1 MNAHPTASSSPRL
14 PLRPKLFYGVGSVAY
29 GVKDNGFSFFLLIYY
44 NQVLGLSAVAAGTAL
59 MIALILD
66 AISDPL
72 VGYISDNWHSR
83 WGRRHPFMYFSAPPL
98 VVCYALLWNPPS
110 GLGQQ
115 GLFAYLLCGAVLVRT
130 LITLYQIP
138 NTSMVAELTDD
149 YDERTSML
157 SFRYFFGWYGGLT
170 MAALAYGVFFPMG
183 SESGFG
189 QLDPKGYQVY
199 GLIGAGA
206 ILASILTSSL
216 GTHRYIPIMK
226 KPRPK
231 LPFQP
236 GRVIR
241 ELSQT
246 LSNRSFLALFLAGVF
261 AAMAGGVS
269 SSLEIY
275 ISTYFF
281 ELEPDRI
288 LLIVMMQFLSALIG
302 AGMAPLLTRRFGKKR
317 AALGLIGSAIVLGP
331 APILLRLVELFPGN
345 QSPWLLPIL
354 MVHGLVLVS
363 LAVMIGITTG
373 SMMADVA
380 EQNEIRTGRREE
392 GLLFSATSFA
402 QKVTSGL
409 GTFLAGVILSLV
421 AFPKGAAPGAVD
433 AQTIFNLGLV
443 FGPVMMTLY
452 FVAFG
457 FVTRYDISR
466 TGHKGHLEIL
476 SAGKR

>member
-1 MNAHPTASSSPRL
+1 MMASGAPRL

-83 WGRRHPFMYFSAPPL
+83 WGRRHPFMYFSALPL
-98 VVCYALLWNPPS
+98 VVCYAFLWNPPN

-115 GLFAYLLCGAVLVRT
+115 GLFVYLLCGAVVIRT

-183 SESGFG
+183 SESGFS
-189 QLDPKGYQVY
+189 QLDARGYQVY
-199 GLIGAGA
+199 GLIGAGV
-206 ILASILTSSL
+206 ILASILTSSV
-216 GTHRYIPIMK
+216 GTHRYIPLMN

-236 GRVIR
+236 GRVFR

-246 LSNRSFLALFLAGVF
+246 LANRSFLALFLATVF

-269 SSLEIY
+269 GNLNIY
-275 ISTYFF
+275 MSTYFW
-281 ELEPDRI
+281 ELEPERI
-288 LLIVMMQFLSALIG
+288 LFIVMMQFLSALIG
-302 AGMAPLLTRRFGKKR
+302 AALAPLLTRRFGKKP
-317 AALGLIGSAIVLGP
+317 AALGLIASAILLGP
-331 APILLRLVELFPGN
+331 APILLRLVGFFPGN
-345 QSPWLLPIL
+345 ESQWLLPIL
-354 MVHGLVLVS
+354 MVHGLIEVS
-363 LAVMIGITTG
+363 LAVMIGITTS
-373 SMMADVA
+373 SMMADIA
-380 EQNEIRTGRREE
+380 EQNEIRFGRREE
-392 GLLFSATSFA
+392 GLFFSATSFA
-402 QKVTSGL
+402 AKVTSGL
-409 GTFLAGVILSLV
+409 GTFLAGVILNLV
-421 AFPKGAAPGAVD
+421 AFPRGAAPGSVD
-433 AQTIFNLGLV
+433 PQIIFNLGLV
-443 FGPVMMTLY
+443 VGPVLMTLY
-452 FVAFG
+452 FVALG
-457 FVTRYDISR
+457 FVTRYEISR
-466 TGHKGHLEIL
+466 RGHESHLETL
-476 SAGKR
+476 SAGKSG

>member
-1 MNAHPTASSSPRL
+1 MGEHPTASSSARL

-83 WGRRHPFMYFSAPPL
+83 WGRRHPFMYFSALPL
-98 VVCYALLWNPPS
+98 VVCYAFLWNPPS

-115 GLFAYLLCGAVLVRT
+115 GLFVYLLCGAVLVRT

-189 QLDPKGYQVY
+189 QLDPRGYQVY
-199 GLIGAGA
+199 GLIGAGI

-216 GTHRYIPIMK
+216 GTHRYIPVMN

-236 GRVIR
+236 GRVFR
-241 ELSQT
+241 ELSDT
-246 LSNRSFLALFLAGVF
+246 LSNRSFLSLFLATVF

-269 SSLEIY
+269 GNLSIY
-275 ISTYFF
+275 MSTYFW
-281 ELEPDRI
+281 ELKPERI
-288 LLIVMMQFLSALIG
+288 LFIVMMHFLSALIG
-302 AGMAPLLTRRFGKKR
+302 AALAPFLTRRFGKKR
-317 AALGLIGSAIVLGP
+317 TALGLIGSAIILGP
-331 APILLRLVELFPGN
+331 APILLRLVDFFPGN
-345 QSPWLLPIL
+345 ESPWLLPIL
-354 MVHGLVLVS
+354 MLHGLIEVS
-363 LAVMIGITTG
+363 LVVMVGITTS
-373 SMMADVA
+373 SMMADIA

-392 GLLFSATSFA
+392 GLFFSATSFA
-402 QKVTSGL
+402 AKVTSGL

-421 AFPKGAAPGAVD
+421 AFPRDAAPGSVD
-433 AQTIFNLGLV
+433 AQVIFNLGLV
-443 FGPVMMTLY
+443 VGPALMALY
-452 FVAFG
+452 FVALG

-466 TGHKGHLEIL
+466 SGHESHLEIL
-476 SAGKR
+476 SGGEK

>member
-1 MNAHPTASSSPRL
+1 MAGSSPRL

-29 GVKDNGFSFFLLIYY
+29 GVKDTGFSFFLLIYY
-44 NQVLGLSAVAAGTAL
+44 NQVLGLSAITAGTAL

-83 WGRRHPFMYFSAPPL
+83 WGRRHPFMYFSALPL
-98 VVCYALLWNPPS
+98 MVCYAFLWNPPS

-115 GLFAYLLCGAVLVRT
+115 GLFVYLLCGAVLVRT

-170 MAALAYGVFFPMG
+170 MSALAYGVFFPMG

-189 QLDPKGYQVY
+189 QLDARGYQVF
-199 GLIGAGA
+199 GLISAGA
-206 ILASILTSSL
+206 ILASILTSSV

-236 GRVIR
+236 GRVFR

-269 SSLEIY
+269 SNLEIY
-275 ISTYFF
+275 MSTYFW

-288 LLIVMMQFLSALIG
+288 LYIVMMQFLSALIG
-302 AGMAPLLTRRFGKKR
+302 AALAPLLTRHFGKKR
-317 AALGLIGSAIVLGP
+317 AALGLIGSAIILGP
-331 APILLRLVELFPGN
+331 ATILLRLVGFFPGN
-345 QSPWLLPIL
+345 ESTWLLPIL
-354 MVHGLVLVS
+354 MVHGLIMVS
-363 LAVMIGITTG
+363 LAVMIGITTS
-373 SMMADVA
+373 SMMADIA

-392 GLLFSATSFA
+392 GLFFSATSFA
-402 QKVTSGL
+402 AKVTSGL
-409 GTFLAGVILSLV
+409 GTFLAGVILSLI
-421 AFPKGAAPGAVD
+421 AFPKGAAPGSVD
-433 AQTIFNLGLV
+433 PEVIFNLGLV
-443 FGPVMMTLY
+443 LGPALMTLY
-452 FVAFG
+452 LVAFG

-466 TGHKGHLEIL
+466 RGHQSHLEIL
-476 SAGKR
+476 SGGES

>member
-1 MNAHPTASSSPRL
+1 MASHAPRMT
-14 PLRPKLFYGVGSVAY
+14 LRPKLFYGLGSVAY

-44 NQVLGLSAVAAGTAL
+44 NQVLGLSAIAAGTAL
-59 MIALILD
+59 MIALLLD

-72 VGYISDNWHSR
+72 VGYISDNWHSK
-83 WGRRHPFMYFSAPPL
+83 WGRRHPFMYFSALPL
-98 VVCYALLWNPPS
+98 LICYALIWNPPS
-110 GLGQQ
+110 GLGQD
-115 GLFAYLLCGAVLVRT
+115 GLFAYLLVGAVLVRT

-138 NTSMVAELTDD
+138 NTSMVAELTED

-157 SFRYFFGWYGGLT
+157 GFRYFFGWYGGLT
-170 MAALAYGVFFPMG
+170 MAALAYGVFLPMG

-189 QLDPKGYQVY
+189 QLSPRGYQVY

-236 GRVIR
+236 GRIFR
-241 ELSQT
+241 ELLQT

-269 SSLEIY
+269 SNLEIY
-275 ISTYFF
+275 MATYFW
-281 ELEPDRI
+281 ELEPERI
-288 LLIVMMQFLSALIG
+288 FNIVLMQFLSALIG
-302 AGMAPLLTRRFGKKR
+302 ASLAPLLARRFGKRR
-317 AALGLIGSAIVLGP
+317 AALGLIGTAIVFGP
-331 APILLRLVELFPGN
+331 APILLRLLEFFPGN
-345 QSPWLLPIL
+345 GSPWLLPIL
-354 MVHGLVLVS
+354 MVHGLIGVS
-363 LAVMIGITTG
+363 LVVMIGVTTS

-380 EQNEIRTGRREE
+380 EQNELRTGRREE
-392 GLLFSATSFA
+392 GLFFSATSFA
-402 QKVTSGL
+402 AKVTSGL

-421 AFPKGAAPGAVD
+421 AFPKGADPGSVD
-433 AQTIFNLGLV
+433 PRIIFNLGVVL
-443 FGPVMMTLY
+443 GPVLMVLY

-466 TGHKGHLEIL
+466 IGHESHLEVL
-476 SAGKR
+476 SRRRE